1 MADVERFGGIG
12 GVSHKERLPS
22 YFSSLVVVAH
32 TLRELALRSRIVDRR
47 RYAQSTFLHD
57 MHLIMHE
64 GYIRYEVAMT
74 ARVPRVQHS

>member
-12 GVSHKERLPS
+12 GVSHRERLPS

-47 RYAQSTFLHD
+47 RYAQSTFLHV

-64 GYIRYEVAMT
+64 GLPTLRAT
-74 ARVPRVQHS
+74 SK